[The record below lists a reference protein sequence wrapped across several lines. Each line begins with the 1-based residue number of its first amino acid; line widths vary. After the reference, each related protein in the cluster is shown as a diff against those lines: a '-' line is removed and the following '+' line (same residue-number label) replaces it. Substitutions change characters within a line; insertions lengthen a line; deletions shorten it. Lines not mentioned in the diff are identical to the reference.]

1 MKNDLEETGSILN
14 GKNKISKFLV
24 HRNIKYS
31 DRNVTEKVQIIED
44 KIEEK
49 ISNKKIKGISF
60 MHLYI

>member
-1 MKNDLEETGSILN
+1 MKNDLEENSSILN
-14 GKNKISKFLV
+14 DKNKVSKFFV

-31 DRNVTEKVQIIED
+31 DRNVTEKVQIIE
-44 KIEEK
+44 EK